1 MKSLE
6 IGKRVRQ
13 GGSEGHVAMT
23 DVSKWISLEMMS
35 KRVSPVTQK
44 LRETI
49 AVISK
54 DINGSEKVISEA
66 VLCEAV
72 RNTGATSNKTTL
84 QKGINRSV

>member
-13 GGSEGHVAMT
+13 GGSKGHVAMT

-72 RNTGATSNKTTL
+72 SNTGATSNKTTL